1 MRLIEKVWFEQH
13 TAKWLLIPLL
23 MPLTF
28 LFWLLSSFRRLLFTL
43 GIKESVNLAC
53 PVVVVGNIGIG
64 GNGKTPVVV
73 FLVEQLTKHGIK
85 VGVLSRGYGGQ
96 APNYP
101 YLLTQQSTAVEA
113 GDEPIL
119 IYQRCQVP
127 VVVGADRI
135 AAAKLLIEQGCQ
147 LIISDD
153 GLQHYRLKRDFEICV
168 IDGKRLFGNGFLLPS
183 GPLRESTKRIANVDA
198 VVVNGEL
205 NNKNTMQNT
214 AYYQMLLQ
222 ATVVCNVLT
231 GEQQDLSIFLSENST
246 ANKNVK
252 INAIAGIGDPSRFFT
267 TLNNIGF
274 KIREQQGFIDHQ
286 AYTADMFTRFSDEQ
300 PLLMT
305 EKDAVKCKRFAQAHW
320 WYLPVDAHF
329 STDKANTNEINKMLA
344 DIMQLTHN
352 R

>member
-13 TAKWLLIPLL
+13 LAKWLLVPLL
-23 MPLTF
+23 FPLTL
-28 LFWLLSSFRRLLFTL
+28 LFWLLSSFRRLLFAL
-43 GIKESVNLAC
+43 GIKESVKIAC

-73 FLVEQLTKHGIK
+73 FLVEQLTKRGIK

-96 APNYP
+96 ALNYP
-101 YLLTQQSTAVEA
+101 YLLTVQSTAFEA

-135 AAAKLLIEQGCQ
+135 AGAKLLIEQGCQ

-168 IDGKRLFGNGFLLPS
+168 VDGKRLFGNGFLLPS
-183 GPLRESTKRIANVDA
+183 GPLRESKKRLANVDA
-198 VVVNGEL
+198 VIVNGEL
-205 NNKNTMQNT
+205 SSKSSLQGI
-214 AYYQMLLQ
+214 AYEQMFLQ
-222 ATVVCNVLT
+222 ATMVSNVLT
-231 GEQQDLSIFLSENST
+231 GEQKVLADFLKENST
-246 ANKNVK
+246 ADASEHVK

-267 TLNNIGF
+267 TLKQIGF
-274 KIREQQGFIDHQ
+274 SIKDQQGFIDHQ
-286 AYTADMFTRFSDEQ
+286 SFTADMFTRFSDKQ

-305 EKDAVKCKRFAQAHW
+305 EKDAVKCKAFAQIHW
-320 WYLPVDAHF
+320 WYLPVDAQF
-329 STDKANTNEINKMLA
+329 ITGEINTLLA
-344 DIMQLTHN
+344 DIMQLTQN
-352 R
+352 K